1 MDLQKAKVLAE
12 NLKGFACKG
21 CTEAWL
27 GEHDNLTDPIQDIK
41 DCAAFELIS
50 IELQEK
56 LLNEV
61 QEIKSRDL

>member
-1 MDLQKAKVLAE
+1 MDLQKAKVLAQ

-41 DCAAFELIS
+41 DCASFGLIS
-50 IELQEK
+50 HELQEK
-56 LLNEV
+56 LVNEV
-61 QEIKSRDL
+61 QAIKFSD